1 MSTAVTSSSRRNERP
16 TSSTSRRESVTSTV
30 ATTTSERISESTA
43 SSPHFSLV
51 DLDTNTPVQ
60 NAPEQTPGPEISNTT
75 SSEPSGVTCS
85 ASDQCASN
93 QICSNGACINVLDAA
108 PFGPAAGSNLQPAS
122 HMSTGVAVALGLGV
136 VSFFLLLFGF
146 GIWFWRR
153 RGLKS
158 LNDSE
163 EAPQPNRNRS
173 ASSATDQKT
182 LVASL
187 PNSPQHGNFRERHEQ
202 VLTASFAQ
210 LVSSNK
216 VAEHSSTTEKERF
229 AYEGPT
235 STELHSSQ
243 LHSTNEKRLPLPPND
258 MPLPPEP
265 TGEKR
270 YAINVNINKSMIFDD
285 IMFNMASRDGG
296 TPRDSPRMPKYRFEE
311 YLPPVA
317 KTPPISIR
325 QAPSK
330 RNSEIEMK
338 PYPRKNMLPN
348 AESSSDDESDVNMR
362 LRRTSTLK
370 RLESK
375 PPQLPQFDLPPP
387 SPSFSFRSYDWYQDI
402 IGTEQTSTEDPAAP
416 AIPDR
421 NPART
426 PTKTT
431 FGASLCSD
439 PRDVRHSLMPSP
451 LLPAISAPTSA
462 SHLHPNTATL
472 VSPTSP
478 NFRLSPSVYTM
489 PSRPPKAQPMR
500 ASLRSTKTQ
509 QNHLSR
515 SWLPEDG
522 VYLPEEGTHDSYT
535 MFRRRLSD
543 ASRPTSYSP
552 LQ

>member
-1 MSTAVTSSSRRNERP
+1 MSTTVTSSTRRTERP
-16 TSSTSRRESVTSTV
+16 TPSTSQRGSVTSTI
-30 ATTTSERISESTA
+30 AITTSERTSEPTTL
-43 SSPHFSLV
+43 PQFSLF
-51 DLDTNTPVQ
+51 DLDTNTPFQ
-60 NAPEQTPGPEISNTT
+60 NVPEQTSDTAIPSATT
-75 SSEPSGVTCS
+75 SSELSGVTCS
-85 ASDQCASN
+85 TNSECNGDQR
-93 QICSNGACINVLDAA
+93 CSNGACVKTLDAA
-108 PFGPAAGSNLQPAS
+108 PFGPAEGSNLQPAS
-122 HMSTGVAVALGLGV
+122 HMSTGSAVALGLGV
-136 VSFFLLLFGF
+136 VSFFLLLFGL
-146 GIWFWRR
+146 GIWFLRR
-153 RGLKS
+153 RRLKS
-158 LNDSE
+158 LNYTI
-163 EAPQPNRNRS
+163 EAPPPNRNRS

-187 PNSPQHGNFRERHEQ
+187 PNSPQHGDFRERNEQ
-202 VLTASFAQ
+202 MLTASFAQ

-216 VAEHSSTTEKERF
+216 VAEFTSSEKERF
-229 AYEGPT
+229 AYQRPASMERQSGNPQ
-235 STELHSSQ
+235 STQ
-243 LHSTNEKRLPLPPND
+243 EKRLPSPPND

-265 TGEKR
+265 TEEKR

-285 IMFNMASRDGG
+285 MMFNMASRDGG

-317 KTPPISIR
+317 QTPPMSI
-325 QAPSK
+325 APSK

-338 PYPRKNMLPN
+338 PYPRKTSSSTV
-348 AESSSDDESDVNMR
+348 ESSSDDDSEDKMQ
-362 LRRTSTLK
+362 LRRKSTLK

-375 PPQLPQFDLPPP
+375 PPQLPLFDLPPP

-402 IGTEQTSTEDPAAP
+402 IGTEQTSTEDTGAP

-421 NPART
+421 SPART

-439 PRDVRHSLMPSP
+439 SQDVRNSLMPSP
-451 LLPAISAPTSA
+451 LSPTISAPPSA
-462 SHLHPNTATL
+462 SHLHPSTAAL
-472 VSPTSP
+472 ASPTSP
-478 NFRLSPSVYTM
+478 NFRLSPTVYTM

-500 ASLRSTKTQ
+500 ASLRSTTTQ

-552 LQ
+552 L